1 MDSKPAV
8 ITGRT
13 TLLVLPTQLYKVH
26 NIKKFIQPDKII
38 LWEHPHYFKKYNYN
52 KKKILLHRASMK
64 YYFDYL
70 VKKRFNVDYIEFRN
84 KPTIP
89 RTHNSYMFDPV
100 DRIKLG
106 VKINNFI
113 ESPNFLLTTEEYK
126 DYRKKTDKFIFNN
139 FYMWGKKIVDII
151 PSVKSKDKFNREK
164 IPKNIVV
171 PKLPKNTSDKKYI
184 DEAKIYVEKYF
195 KNNYGNTDNFIFPVT
210 HASAE
215 KWQKN
220 FFDKK
225 LNKFGPYQDF
235 ILNKEPFLFHSC
247 LSSSIN
253 IGLINPDD
261 LINYLR
267 PLKTKF
273 NPNSYEGYIRQL
285 FWREYQ
291 RYTYIHCN
299 FKNNYFGNK
308 KKLSSKWYTGDLG
321 IEPVDDYIN
330 IAFDTGYLHHIV
342 RLMLIGNFMNLSGIK
357 PSEGFKWF
365 MEFSVDAYE
374 WVMTQNVLDMV
385 FFVTGGKTMRKPYA
399 SSSNYILKMSTY
411 KKGEWS
417 NTWDTLYREFMKKN
431 KEKLWKF
438 RYHFPGLKNI

>member
-8 ITGRT
+8 KTGPT

-52 KKKILLHRASMK
+52 KKKLLLHRASMK

-89 RTHNSYMFDPV
+89 RTQNSYMFDPV

-267 PLKTKF
+267 PSKQ
-273 NPNSYEGYIRQL
+273 NSIPTVMKVIYVS
-285 FWREYQ
+285 
-291 RYTYIHCN
+291 
-299 FKNNYFGNK
+299 YFGESINVILISTVTLK
-308 KKLSSKWYTGDLG
+308 IIILEIRKNYHRNGTRGTWVSNPWTIISTLHSILG
-321 IEPVDDYIN
+321 ICTTSYDLCLLE
-330 IAFDTGYLHHIV
+330 
-342 RLMLIGNFMNLSGIK
+342 
-357 PSEGFKWF
+357 
-365 MEFSVDAYE
+365 
-374 WVMTQNVLDMV
+374 
-385 FFVTGGKTMRKPYA
+385 
-399 SSSNYILKMSTY
+399 
-411 KKGEWS
+411 
-417 NTWDTLYREFMKKN
+417 TL
-431 KEKLWKF
+431 
-438 RYHFPGLKNI
+438 